1 MTAGM
6 RRGVAGYVCCFR
18 TYPLPSLRAAI
29 TIVVFVVELIV
40 DAWAGLDCVV
50 EFGLPRPLVEI
61 NPMLLDYAHL
71 QNQK

>member
-1 MTAGM
+1 MTAGG
-6 RRGVAGYVCCFR
+6 RGVAGYVCCFR

-29 TIVVFVVELIV
+29 TIVVFVVVLIV

>member
-18 TYPLPSLRAAI
+18 TYPLPNLRAVI
-29 TIVVFVVELIV
+29 TIVVFVVVLIV